1 MRGIVIKSTGSW
13 YTIRDDKGS
22 MHTARIKGKF
32 RLQRIQHTNPIAV
45 GDRVD
50 FETAKNGNI
59 FITQIAPRKNYIIR
73 QSVNLSKRT
82 HIIASNIDLAFL
94 MVTLV
99 SPQTSTGFID
109 RFLVT
114 AQAYSIPVILL
125 FNKIDLLLK
134 EKVIQKNKWIDLYR
148 SIGYP
153 CYEISALQQI
163 NIEEIKPLMKGKI
176 SMISGHSGAG
186 KSTLINKLS
195 PGLNLKTG
203 NISSF
208 HDKGQHTTTFAEM
221 FPWSFGGY
229 IIDTPGIKGLGL
241 VEIEKEEIGD
251 YFPEILALKSQCKF
265 NNCLHQNEPG
275 CAVKKAVEEGRI
287 ARSRFLSY
295 LSFLNEKSEMNYRTN
310 DYTN

>member
-1 MRGIVIKSTGSW
+1 MKGIVIKSTGSW

-22 MHTARIKGKF
+22 IHTARIKGKF

-45 GDRVD
+45 GDWVD
-50 FETAKNGNI
+50 FEKAKNGNI

-134 EKVIQKNKWIDLYR
+134 EKVIQKNKWINLYR

-163 NIEEIKPLMKGKI
+163 NIEKIKPLMKGKI
-176 SMISGHSGAG
+176 SMISGHSGTG
-186 KSTLINKLS
+186 KSTLINRLS

-275 CAVKKAVEEGRI
+275 CAVKKAVEEGKI

-295 LSFLNEKSEMNYRTN
+295 LSFINEKSEMNYRMN